1 MWKKIFNIEEVNVAY
16 VFDRCSSIEIKN
28 LVYDNYMKLLWLE
41 PCWFNLVSNIFQ
53 VINWMLIIL
62 IAYWLSNISK
72 NFETYEPQKMTFEII
87 IVYIASNP
95 TKSPAGKWYWWSVE
109 CLVYTFIYFYNFYF
123 PTCSCLLAQ
132 LGPWVVFPWQ

>member
-1 MWKKIFNIEEVNVAY
+1 MWKKIFNIEEDVSTLHFVNVAY
-16 VFDRCSSIEIKN
+16 VFDRCSCIENRDKEFG
-28 LVYDNYMKLLWLE
+28 VWLE

-95 TKSPAGKWYWWSVE
+95 TKSPAGKWYW
-109 CLVYTFIYFYNFYF
+109 
-123 PTCSCLLAQ
+123 CSDSIHIQHKSDSRFRPLTNEFAK
-132 LGPWVVFPWQ
+132 